1 MDAKAAAHD
10 AAVQMIGTSIVR
22 VRQHAAC
29 IACNKGQSMA
39 GREEVS
45 PARYMRWSMAAACR
59 SGSHSQRAK
68 RTTAGLPQSSCPA
81 LSRDQCCWLTET
93 MMPTAPPVPAG
104 WNSWTLRSPHQTQE
118 LPGLA
123 PGCSE
128 SYKTSQSGGRSR
140 ELFRER
146 PTLQRIKTSSG
157 AGLINTAPNSTPG
170 LTEITTIHSTVYSPR
185 MSVGDGLRSIDIN
198 CNTA

>member
-1 MDAKAAAHD
+1 MVDGCGLPVRFALTTGEAHD
-10 AAVQMIGTSIVR
+10 SRLAAKLLSR
-22 VRQHAAC
+22 L
-29 IACNKGQSMA
+29 K
-39 GREEVS
+39 
-45 PARYMRWSMAAACR
+45 
-59 SGSHSQRAK
+59 SGSMLLADRDYDADCPSRAS
-68 RTTAGLPQSSCPA
+68 GV
-81 LSRDQCCWLTET
+81 D
-93 MMPTAPPVPAG
+93 
-104 WNSWTLRSPHQTQE
+104 SWTLRSPHQTQE

-170 LTEITTIHSTVYSPR
+170 LTEIATIHSTVYSPR